1 MQDIKKIK
9 LDETDFEIISYLQ
22 KNAKTPYKEIAK
34 KMKVSMGT
42 VHTRLKKLEKLKVIR
57 GFSVDLDFE
66 KLGYNLIVFIGLIIN
81 GKEHEKV
88 VEDLMKIDE
97 LIELH
102 HTTGKYHMFAKLICR
117 NPTQLREILINKLNS
132 IKGIEKTE
140 TTISLGVLMSRSGV
154 S

>member
-1 MQDIKKIK
+1 MKNIK

-34 KMKVSMGT
+34 KKKVSMGT
-42 VHTRLKKLEKLKVIR
+42 VHTRLKKLERLKVIR

>member
-1 MQDIKKIK
+1 MNEVK
-9 LDETDFEIISYLQ
+9 LDKTDLEIISLLQ

-34 KMKVSMGT
+34 KMKISLGT
-42 VHTRLKKLEKLKVIR
+42 VHIRLKKLEKLKVIR

-66 KLGYNLIVFIGLIIN
+66 KLGFNLVVFIGLIIN
-81 GKEHEKV
+81 GKEHENV
-88 VEDLMKIDE
+88 VEELLKIDD

-140 TTISLGVLMSRSGV
+140 TTVSLGELISKSGIR
-154 S
+154 